1 MERRRIDRDAV
12 RPIALEIVLV
22 GLAYYVAAR
31 LSLQLSLVEEN
42 VTPLWP
48 PTGIALVAFL
58 VRGRRLWPA
67 VAVAAFAVNVP
78 ITETPLAAA
87 ITAVGNTAAPFVAA
101 VLLDAAGFHRE
112 LDRLRDAVAIVVIGA
127 LSMTISAT
135 IGSATLLATGVIGE
149 GSFLST
155 WAVWW
160 AGDAMGVLV
169 VAPFLLCLPSL
180 RDRAFVL
187 GRRGLE
193 TVLMLGLVAIVTAA
207 VLRVEEPLL
216 FLVLPLLG
224 VTAWRLQHRA
234 AAPAALLVSL
244 MATWAAVEKVGPFA
258 NVPLLEEMLTLQG
271 FNASVAFTSFFFAAS
286 VTERLDARESLEASA
301 AGLEERV
308 ADRTA
313 ELRAANARLAEAQA
327 LARLGFWEWD
337 LPTGRVTWS
346 DEMYRIYGVPPME
359 PVTFERAIELVDPD
373 DREQIRENVRRA
385 LEDRSD
391 ELPAVEY
398 RVHRADGTTA
408 SLLGRARAV
417 VSDGEVV
424 RMVGTVQDITERREL
439 EREHRIADTLQR
451 ALLPQGLPE
460 LGSVAFAS
468 RYAPAEEGSSAG
480 GDWYDVIALPDGTV
494 ALVIGDVAGHGV
506 EAASVMGQVRMAVRA
521 YGLEGHGPRTV
532 VGLVHELL
540 RSFYAGEQMV
550 TMLYVVVDPVTLE
563 ARVVNA
569 GHPPMLVLEPEGAG
583 AVFLEGQTGLPLGLA
598 WDLPYEE
605 SVARLRSGST
615 LLLFTDGLVDRRDVE
630 VAEGLEL
637 LRASAEERVDLDID
651 ELCGS
656 LLEVLVPDDAS
667 DDVAILA
674 ARLLA
679 ARERFELR
687 VPADPAR
694 LRAIRQSVTRWL
706 AAGGLDPEAIADI
719 VLACSEACA
728 NAIEH
733 AYGPGEGTVEIEGA
747 LRQGHVEL
755 TVRDLGSWREP
766 RGGDRGRGLRLIRA
780 CMDEVHVE
788 RTRSGTEVRMRRASE
803 AVPIP

>member
-1 MERRRIDRDAV
+1 MEAGRERGWGSDLVD
-12 RPIALEIVLV
+12 LVLL

-31 LSLQLSLVEEN
+31 LSLELSLVEEN

-58 VRGRRLWPA
+58 LRGRRLWPA
-67 VAVAAFAVNVP
+67 VALAAFAVNVP
-78 ITETPLAAA
+78 ITETLPAAA
-87 ITAVGNTAAPFVAA
+87 ITAVGNTAAPLVAA
-101 VLLDAAGFHRE
+101 VLLDAVGFQRQLH
-112 LDRLRDAVAIVVIGA
+112 RLRDAVAIVVIGA

-135 IGSATLLATGVIGE
+135 IGSATLAATDVIRE
-149 GSFLST
+149 GSFVSA

-169 VAPFLLCLPSL
+169 VAPFLLCLHSL
-180 RDRAFVL
+180 RDRAFLL
-187 GRRGLE
+187 GRRGVE
-193 TVLMLGLVAIVTAA
+193 TVLMLALIAVVTAA
-207 VLRVEEPLL
+207 VLRVEEPIL

-224 VTAWRLQHRA
+224 LTAWRLQQRA

-244 MATWAAVEKVGPFA
+244 MATWAAVERIGPFA
-258 NVPLLEEMLTLQG
+258 NSPLLEEMLTLQG
-271 FNASVAFTSFFFAAS
+271 FNATVAFTSFFFAAS
-286 VTERLDARESLEASA
+286 VTERLDAREALEASA
-301 AGLEERV
+301 AGMEERV

-346 DEMYRIYGVPPME
+346 DEMYRIYGVPPTE
-359 PVTFERAIELVDPD
+359 PISFERAVELVDPE
-373 DREQIRENVRRA
+373 DREQIRRNVSQA

-391 ELPAVEY
+391 EVPAVEY
-398 RVHRADGTTA
+398 RVRRPDGTTA
-408 SLLGRARAV
+408 SLVGRARAV

-424 RMVGTVQDITERREL
+424 RMVGTVQDITQRREL

-451 ALLPQGLPE
+451 ALLPQALPE
-460 LGSVAFAS
+460 LGSVGFAT
-468 RYAPAEEGSSAG
+468 RYVPAEEGSSAG

-563 ARVVNA
+563 TRVVNA

-630 VAEGLEL
+630 VAEGLER
-637 LRASAEERVDLDID
+637 LRAAAEERVDLDID

-656 LLEVLVPDDAS
+656 LLETLVPEEAS

-674 ARLLA
+674 ARLLS

-733 AYGPGEGTVEIEGA
+733 AYGPGEGTVEIDGS
-747 LRQGHVEL
+747 LQDGQVEL

-788 RTRSGTEVRMRRASE
+788 RTPSGTEVRMRRASE

>member
-1 MERRRIDRDAV
+1 MEAGRERGWGSDLVD
-12 RPIALEIVLV
+12 LVLL

-31 LSLQLSLVEEN
+31 LSLELSLVEAN

-58 VRGRRLWPA
+58 LRGRRLWPA
-67 VAVAAFAVNVP
+67 VALAAFAVNVP
-78 ITETPLAAA
+78 ITETLPAAA
-87 ITAVGNTAAPFVAA
+87 ITAVGNTAAPLVAA
-101 VLLDAAGFHRE
+101 VLLDAVGFQRQLH
-112 LDRLRDAVAIVVIGA
+112 RLRDAVAIVVIGA

-135 IGSATLLATGVIGE
+135 IGSATLAATDVIRE
-149 GSFLST
+149 GSFVSA

-169 VAPFLLCLPSL
+169 VAPFLLCLHSL
-180 RDRAFVL
+180 RDRAFLL
-187 GRRGLE
+187 GRRGVE
-193 TVLMLGLVAIVTAA
+193 TVLMLALIAVVTAA
-207 VLRVEEPLL
+207 VLRVEEPIL

-224 VTAWRLQHRA
+224 LTAWRLQQRA

-244 MATWAAVEKVGPFA
+244 MATWAAVERIGPFA
-258 NVPLLEEMLTLQG
+258 NSPLLEEMLTLQG
-271 FNASVAFTSFFFAAS
+271 FNATVAFTSFFFAAS
-286 VTERLDARESLEASA
+286 VTERLDAREALEASA
-301 AGLEERV
+301 AGMEERV

-346 DEMYRIYGVPPME
+346 DEMYRIYGVPPTE
-359 PVTFERAIELVDPD
+359 PISFERAVELVDPE
-373 DREQIRENVRRA
+373 DREQIRRNVSQA

-391 ELPAVEY
+391 EVPAVEY
-398 RVHRADGTTA
+398 RVRRPDGTTA
-408 SLLGRARAV
+408 SLVGRARAV

-424 RMVGTVQDITERREL
+424 RMVGTVQDITQRREL

-451 ALLPQGLPE
+451 ALLPQALPE
-460 LGSVAFAS
+460 LGSVGFAT
-468 RYAPAEEGSSAG
+468 RYVPAEEGSSAG

-563 ARVVNA
+563 TRVVNA

-630 VAEGLEL
+630 VAEGLER
-637 LRASAEERVDLDID
+637 LRAAAEERVDLDID

-656 LLEVLVPDDAS
+656 LLETLVPEEAS

-674 ARLLA
+674 ARLLS

-733 AYGPGEGTVEIEGA
+733 AYGPGEGTVEIDGS
-747 LRQGHVEL
+747 LQDGQVEL

-788 RTRSGTEVRMRRASE
+788 RTPSGTEVRMRRASE